1 MKIHGLQKLTL
12 LDFPSHTACTVFLGT
27 CDFRCPYCHNY
38 ELVDGSAPAIMEADE
53 VFAFL
58 RKRQGLLDGVAV
70 TGGEPCM
77 NRELPA
83 FLSEVRELGFAT
95 KVDTNGNHPAM
106 LRRILSEGLADYVA
120 MDVKNSPDK
129 YAMTIGLP
137 SFNLKRVQESID
149 LLLSSGIDYEF
160 RTTCVREF
168 HEERD
173 FREIGEMIRGAKRY
187 FLQNFTDR
195 ESVPYGNLHGFSREE
210 MEIFSKIMAE
220 SVETVEIRGI
230 D

>member
-12 LDFPSHTACTVFLGT
+12 LDFPGHTACTVFLGT

-210 MEIFSKIMAE
+210 MEIISKIMAE